1 MRRKLVIN
9 AVAIVLVTCCAGH
22 CPALT
27 QDARAREP
35 MTVDGSNYESTLSY
49 LETLARAAR
58 ENQDALIFVI
68 GRLGGGESSRRLNRR
83 RLFAVRDFLKE
94 ERLIPAQR
102 VIAAEGEPVRGVGR
116 VEVYIGGKLFM
127 VFTLPR
133 NKFFAGE
140 G

>member
-1 MRRKLVIN
+1 
-9 AVAIVLVTCCAGH
+9 
-22 CPALT
+22 
-27 QDARAREP
+27 
-35 MTVDGSNYESTLSY
+35 MTVDGSYYESTLTY
-49 LETLARAAR
+49 LETLARTAR

-68 GRLGGGESSRRLNRR
+68 ARLGSGESSRRLNRR

-94 ERLIPAQR
+94 ERFIPAQR
-102 VIAAEGEPVRGVGR
+102 VIAAEGEPARGVGR